1 MNNATKYQILRS
13 GDLELIVTLIS
24 EEEILEHFG
33 EESFEHLAYEH
44 MLAGRLAKEIQS
56 KKYII
61 PKHHEDPAATR
72 NGLREWITRFHRY
85 NKMELPKRFHKK
97 NKPQLLGM
105 YYGMLGHYQIKESDI
120 LSRDYSI

>member
-1 MNNATKYQILRS
+1 MKMQQILRS
-13 GDLELIVTLIS
+13 GDLELIVTSLS

-44 MLAGRLAKEIQS
+44 MLADRLQREKQPTR
-56 KKYII
+56 YMI
-61 PKHHEDPAATR
+61 PKYHENPAATR
-72 NGLREWITRFHRY
+72 NGLREWITRFHRF
-85 NKMELPKRFHKK
+85 NDINLPKKFHQK